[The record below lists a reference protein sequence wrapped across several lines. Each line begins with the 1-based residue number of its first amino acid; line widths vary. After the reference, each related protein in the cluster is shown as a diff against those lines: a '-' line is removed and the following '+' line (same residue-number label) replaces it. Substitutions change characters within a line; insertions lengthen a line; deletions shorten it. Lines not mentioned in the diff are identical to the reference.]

1 MNNIY
6 EMAYLNWLS
15 KQYEIKRIGKSIQKT
30 YDLLTFQTEIG
41 SCIDFNNNIESSSI
55 EEDIFLDKLTETLNI
70 DVRNYFDTSLS
81 FSYLNSFFK
90 ILFINDQDIDCAY
103 REFMSFDPIHGQDVN
118 VHFFVAGKKII
129 DDRKRS
135 IEFFSSLVL
144 ELFDIYLESKNINII
159 DSPED
164 LYSGEGVSLRRCIDY
179 FIIIFQ
185 ILDNIL
191 DLKFD
196 EWGIISGALND
207 AVKIEKLKYAYEF
220 AIKTGTSEEDY
231 CEMVKKTIEDFE
243 YAKPELSPVPEV
255 IAPEIITVLDQNLN
269 EVVDATTEEKE
280 DENN

>member
-1 MNNIY
+1 MNNVY
-6 EMAYLNWLS
+6 EMAYLNWLRR
-15 KQYEIKRIGKSIQKT
+15 QLEIERIGVAIQKF
-30 YDLLTFQTEIG
+30 YDLLTFQYDNKTRLDFKHNIG
-41 SCIDFNNNIESSSI
+41 PFSI
-55 EEDIFLDKLTETLNI
+55 EEDIFLDKVSESTNI
-70 DVRNYFDTSLS
+70 DVKKYNETSLL
-81 FSYLNSFFK
+81 FSYLNSIFK
-90 ILFINDQDIDCAY
+90 ILFVYDQGIDCAY
-103 REFMSFDPIHGQDVN
+103 REFSAFDSIHNQDVN
-118 VHFFVAGKKII
+118 IHFFVVGKKII
-129 DDRKRS
+129 DNRKRS

-179 FIIIFQ
+179 FIVIFQ

-207 AVKIEKLKYAYEF
+207 AVKIEKLRYAYEF

-231 CEMVKKTIEDFE
+231 CEMIRKSIEDFE
-243 YAKPELSPVPEV
+243 YAKPEVVVPE
-255 IAPEIITVLDQNLN
+255 ITDILDQNLN
-269 EVVDATTEEKE
+269 EVVNDEEKE